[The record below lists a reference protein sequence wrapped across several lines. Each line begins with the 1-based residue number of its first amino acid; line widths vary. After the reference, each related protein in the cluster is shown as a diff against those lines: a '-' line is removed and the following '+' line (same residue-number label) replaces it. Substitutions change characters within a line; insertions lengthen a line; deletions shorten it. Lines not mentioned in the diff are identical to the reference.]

1 MTKIKQK
8 YNTQFDEK
16 GVTTK
21 MRPKVS
27 FVTSKTK
34 DDINNFELRNYN
46 RKIFLFLSQK

>member
-21 MRPKVS
+21 MCPKVS

-34 DDINNFELRNYN
+34 DDIKGVTKL
-46 RKIFLFLSQK
+46 